1 MDWSS
6 DVCSS
11 DLPGDAS
18 MAIVEGLLQIARDLE
33 IRVIAEG
40 IETDYQA
47 QQLSALGCHLGQ
59 GYLYSEAVD
68 RDITTALLLRHAQG
82 GSMPLPL
89 QAGTRSEEHT
99 SELQSL
105 MRIPNAVFCLHKK
118 KTNTT

>member
-1 MDWSS
+1 MRISDWSS

-11 DLPGDAS
+11 DLIDKSVVARLAPGDAS

-68 RDITTALLLRHAQG
+68 RDITTSLLLRNAQG
-82 GSMPLPL
+82 GSMPQLGR
-89 QAGTRSEEHT
+89 AWCR
-99 SELQSL
+99 
-105 MRIPNAVFCLHKK
+105 
-118 KTNTT
+118 